1 MGLLGKDNDPGTIP
15 PPPPPLAPVSRSFA
29 QQFFDFLKTFAII
42 GLAIAFV
49 IGAAASKLVTAFV
62 EDIVNPTVGLFL
74 PAGELTKMSANVT
87 GVSGATSQFK

>member
-1 MGLLGKDNDPGTIP
+1 M
-15 PPPPPLAPVSRSFA
+15 
-29 QQFFDFLKTFAII
+29 
-42 GLAIAFV
+42 

-62 EDIVNPTVGLFL
+62 EDIANPTVGFFL